1 MGLPE
6 IPLVLFPLTAIIF
19 ILIAAFTNIR
29 YELRPTNYIG
39 HSAIFASLVVGF
51 IFLYSMQ
58 KFDRMDANVPVVE
71 RNIIFLTEIALKYDP
86 STICFLI
93 EYLDNFLNFENDK
106 FPILRFENAIT
117 PTVDDETVQF
127 RVREAVTILELISHE
142 RITRT
147 NLIREEI
154 WYTVYIIAFLLTV
167 IFPLDSNFAKP
178 LDSIIVIV
186 LIWFPIITVYYL
198 YQSELTRLQETIE
211 NTKDELIYITKKKG
225 INCKKVILNE

>member
-1 MGLPE
+1 MSLPD
-6 IPLVLFPLTAIIF
+6 IPIELFALTPIIF

-29 YELRPTNYIG
+29 YELRPRNYIG

-71 RNIIFLTEIALKYDP
+71 RNIIFLTEIALTYDP
-86 STICFLI
+86 DTLCFLI
-93 EYLDNFLNFENDK
+93 EYLDNFLDFRNDK
-106 FPILRFENAIT
+106 FPILRFENAII
-117 PTVDDETVQF
+117 PTINDETVQF
-127 RVREAVTILELISHE
+127 RVREAVTILEGISHE

-147 NLIREEI
+147 NLIRNEI
-154 WYTVYIIAFLLTV
+154 WYTVYIIAFLLTI
-167 IFPLDSNFAKP
+167 IFPLDSNFGKP

-198 YQSELTRLQETIE
+198 YQAELRRLQETIE
-211 NTKDELIYITKKKG
+211 GAQEELICITKEKG
-225 INCKKVILNE
+225 INCKQVIANQ

>member
-58 KFDRMDANVPVVE
+58 KFDRMDGNVPVVE
-71 RNIIFLTEIALKYDP
+71 RNIVFLTEIALEYDP
-86 STICFLI
+86 STLCFLI
-93 EYLDNFLNFENDK
+93 EYLDNFLNFENNK
-106 FPILRFENAIT
+106 FPILRFENAIA
-117 PTVDDETVQF
+117 PKINDETVSF

-147 NLIREEI
+147 NLIPEEI
-154 WYTVYIIAFLLTV
+154 WYTVYIIAFLLSV
-167 IFPLDSNFAKP
+167 IFPLDSNFAKS

-186 LIWFPIITVYYL
+186 LIWFPIITIYYL
-198 YQSELTRLQETIE
+198 YQTELTRLQETIE